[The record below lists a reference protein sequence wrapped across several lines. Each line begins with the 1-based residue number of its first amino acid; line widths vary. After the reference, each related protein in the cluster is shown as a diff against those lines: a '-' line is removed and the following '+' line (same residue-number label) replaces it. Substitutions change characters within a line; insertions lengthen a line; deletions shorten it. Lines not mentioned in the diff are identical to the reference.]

1 MRLRDIADQMQPEQL
16 ERLLDEP
23 AWQGARQQ
31 GRGWL
36 EAQGSEETLAEAWR
50 QLPQEAAET
59 LSLILRCFGTRRF
72 STEQLLRAA
81 ADGPWSGL
89 ELRYGIQLLHSCGI
103 IWSIRIGWGEQVYTM
118 PRESYPCWLRVL
130 APPPSPVVA
139 QSGVRRLPGERMNSP
154 LICEALHLL
163 AVLARSGYAF
173 TRSGHLPRRVL
184 QRLERQLAVPD
195 AAVDG
200 LPRVSGTPSQ
210 GASPA
215 LGWLLDLCVAQR
227 WLTAT
232 EVGYV
237 PEDELWRDWLA
248 RPAQTCEAELV
259 RFVLTEYVGDSEA
272 LACAAA
278 ALSEQTCGSW
288 HSTDELSVWACRTGG
303 DAAGT
308 GSLELL
314 ERLSRLGWLEQGI
327 AADGSRLYRWTVPM
341 QPATSEAAAL
351 QPERLRIQRS
361 GELIVTRESSLQVRW
376 LLEMTA
382 ERVSHELYTT
392 YRMTAESAAEARGRG
407 WSAEAL
413 IEQLGSASAAP
424 LEPTYAAM
432 LRQWEAES
440 ATADAGPERTVGDAR
455 RTGSAARQ
463 ALVEARSGYDA
474 PALLPPGEP
483 PTLERLLPELPELPA
498 AWVHRLGRYHP
509 STAREMIE
517 VALHRQLP
525 LQLGREAELVVLIP
539 ERLQQRED
547 GWAVSG
553 RLRASG
559 AARPEQVCWTP
570 EMWDEMRL
578 HLTLTGGAIKRS
590 TF

>member
-1 MRLRDIADQMQPEQL
+1 MRLRDIEDQMQPELL
-16 ERLLDEP
+16 ERLLAEP
-23 AWQGARQQ
+23 AWQGVRQQ
-31 GRGWL
+31 GRSWL
-36 EAQGSEETLAEAWR
+36 EAQGSEEALAEARR

-59 LSLILRCFGTRRF
+59 LSLILRCFVTRRF
-72 STEQLLRAA
+72 SAEQLLRAG

-89 ELRYGIQLLHSCGI
+89 ELRYGLQLLHSCGI
-103 IWSIRIGWGEQVYTM
+103 IWSIRVGWGEQVYAM

-130 APPPSPVVA
+130 APPPSPVAA

-154 LICEALHLL
+154 LICEAVHLL
-163 AVLARSGYAF
+163 AVLARSGYGF
-173 TRSGHLPRRVL
+173 TRSGRLPRLVL

-200 LPRVSGTPSQ
+200 LPGIAGAPAQ

-232 EVGYV
+232 EAGYV
-237 PEDELWRDWLA
+237 PDDERWHSWLTQ
-248 RPAQTCEAELV
+248 PMQTCEAELI
-259 RFVLTEYVGDSEA
+259 RFVLAEYAGGSEA

-303 DAAGT
+303 DAAGP

-314 ERLSRLGWLEQGI
+314 ERLSRLGWLELGI
-327 AADGSRLYRWTVPM
+327 AADGSRLYRWTVSM
-341 QPATSEAAAL
+341 QPAATEATAL

-361 GELIVTRESSLQVRW
+361 GELIVTRECSLQVRW

-382 ERVSHELYTT
+382 ERISHELYTT
-392 YRMTAESAAEARGRG
+392 YKMTAESVAAACGRG
-407 WSAEAL
+407 WNAAAL
-413 IEQLGSASAAP
+413 IEQLSAAAGVP

-432 LRQWEAES
+432 LRQWGAES
-440 ATADAGPERTVGDAR
+440 APADASQERTSREGRKESTARQVMSDARSVGDEP
-455 RTGSAARQ
+455 T
-463 ALVEARSGYDA
+463 
-474 PALLPPGEP
+474 LLPPCET
-483 PTLERLLPELPELPA
+483 PTLARLLPDLPELPA

-517 VALHRQLP
+517 VALQRQLP

-539 ERLQQRED
+539 ERLQQQED
-547 GWAVSG
+547 GWVVSG
-553 RLRASG
+553 RLRAGSG
-559 AARPEQVCWTP
+559 EPPEQVCWTP

-578 HLTLTGGAIKRS
+578 HLSLTEGAIKRS